1 VAVRTGKIVTMM
13 ALLASVV
20 QVKTGSFIIV
30 MPGARIFTMV
40 AIRLMPDSVV
50 PTPAIWRP
58 QM

>member
-1 VAVRTGKIVTMM
+1 MI

-20 QVKTGSFIIV
+20 QQKTGIFIMV

-50 PTPAIWRP
+50 PTPAT
-58 QM
+58 